1 MVIFL
6 WQHFHKHSKWIR
18 NVITQKSWFAAALA
32 AKAMLCICI
41 TYCWE
46 TMSRF
51 FFNDRQQMVNDAIEG
66 VIISS
71 RFHNLAR
78 LDTDP
83 AIRVV
88 VRKDWNKSKVAII
101 SGGGSGHEP
110 AHAGFVGKG
119 MLTAAVCGDLFASPS
134 VDAVLN
140 AIVAVTGDRGCL
152 LIVKNYT
159 GDRLNFG
166 LAAEKAKKHGLKV
179 EMVIVGDDISL
190 PDNKQPRGIAG
201 TVLVHKIAGFA
212 AEQGKSLS
220 DVRDIAQSACDSIAS
235 IGVAMQTCNL
245 PEQNEEE
252 GRIKSGHVELGL
264 GIHGEPGASTV
275 ASQNSQET
283 VATLVKHLRKKTGK
297 EARLAVLVN
306 NLGGVSSLEMAIL
319 TKELVHSEMKEQI
332 DYLIGPAPLVTA
344 LDMKG
349 FSLSAIA
356 LNETFIKALQADV
369 ETAGWHPMVKL
380 HAMPMQKHSVI
391 HAGTQAKPS
400 ENDTVKALVCR
411 ITKTLIEQ
419 EKVLNAL
426 DAKVGDGDTGST
438 FAQGARDI
446 AQLND
451 DGKLPLNDTAAL
463 LELVGERLATV
474 MGGSSG
480 VLMSIFF
487 TAAGQKVAK
496 KQKIA
501 DALLFG
507 LDQMK
512 RYGGADLGDR
522 TLIDALQP
530 ALEALKDSD
539 LKAAVKAAQDG
550 AEATAQMHKANA
562 GRSSYVNSDNLKGVK
577 DPGAVAIAAVFA
589 GLK

>member
-1 MVIFL
+1 
-6 WQHFHKHSKWIR
+6 
-18 NVITQKSWFAAALA
+18 
-32 AKAMLCICI
+32 MLCIRFSDSK
-41 TYCWE
+41 E
-46 TMSRF
+46 PMSRF
-51 FFNDRQQMVNDAIEG
+51 FYNDRKQLVNDAIEG

-71 RFHNLAR
+71 RFRNLTR
-78 LDTDP
+78 LDIDP

-88 VRKDWNKSKVAII
+88 VRNDWDKSKVAII

-110 AHAGFVGKG
+110 AHVGFVGKG

-201 TVLVHKIAGFA
+201 TALVHKIAGYA
-212 AEQGKSLS
+212 AEKSKSLS
-220 DVRDIAQSACDSIAS
+220 DVKAIAQEACDNIAS

-245 PEQNEEE
+245 PGSDEEE
-252 GRIKSGHVELGL
+252 GRIKGGHVELGL

-275 ASQNSQET
+275 DTQNSKEII
-283 VATLVKHLRKKTGK
+283 AALVKPLRKKMGK
-297 EARLAVLVN
+297 EAKLAVLVN
-306 NLGGVSSLEMAIL
+306 NLGGVSSLEMALL
-319 TKELVHSEMKEQI
+319 TKELAHSALKDQLE
-332 DYLIGPAPLVTA
+332 YLIGPAPLVSA

-349 FSLSAIA
+349 FSLSAIV
-356 LNETFIKALQADV
+356 LNDKFIKALQADV
-369 ETAGWHPMVKL
+369 ETAGWQPLVKL
-380 HAMPMQKHSVI
+380 QSMPLQKHKVLSKSGQPK
-391 HAGTQAKPS
+391 AS
-400 ENDTVKALVCR
+400 ENEAAKALVAS
-411 ITKTLIEQ
+411 ITKTLIDQ
-419 EKVLNAL
+419 ESHLNAL

-438 FAQGARDI
+438 FAEGARDI

-451 DGKLPLNDTAAL
+451 KGKLPLNDTAAL

-487 TAAGQKVAK
+487 TAAGQKVSEK
-496 KQKIA
+496 KPLPES
-501 DALLFG
+501 LLFG
-507 LDQMK
+507 LEQMK

-530 ALEALKDSD
+530 ALEALQSKD
-539 LKAAVKAAQDG
+539 LKAAAKAAAKG
-550 AEATAQMHKANA
+550 ADDTAKMQKANA
-562 GRSSYVNSDNLKGVK
+562 GRSSYVNSNSLDGVK
-577 DPGAVAIAAVFA
+577 DPGAVAVAEVFKN
-589 GLK
+589 L

>member
-1 MVIFL
+1 
-6 WQHFHKHSKWIR
+6 
-18 NVITQKSWFAAALA
+18 
-32 AKAMLCICI
+32 
-41 TYCWE
+41 
-46 TMSRF
+46 MSRF
-51 FFNDRQQMVNDAIEG
+51 FFNDRQQMVSDAIEG

-166 LAAEKAKKHGLKV
+166 LAAEKAKKYGLKV

-245 PEQNEEE
+245 PDQNEEE
-252 GRIKSGHVELGL
+252 GRIKGGHVELGL

-283 VATLVKHLRKKTGK
+283 VSTLVKHLHKKTGK
-297 EARLAVLVN
+297 EARLAVVVN

-380 HAMPMQKHSVI
+380 HAMPMQKHNVI
-391 HAGTQAKPS
+391 REGTHAKPS
-400 ENDTVKALVCR
+400 DNDTVKALVDR

-487 TAAGQKVAK
+487 TAAGQKVAN

-507 LDQMK
+507 LEQMK

-530 ALEALKDSD
+530 ALEALKESG
-539 LKAAVKAAQDG
+539 LNAAVKAAQDG
-550 AEATAQMHKANA
+550 AEATAQMQKANA
-562 GRSSYVNSDNLKGVK
+562 GRSSYVNSDNLQGVK
-577 DPGAVAIAAVFA
+577 DPGAVAIAAVFS
-589 GLK
+589 GIN